1 MQPWHGLLLYARYGR
16 HPAPVGAGLSS
27 LVKLL
32 SGAADGGG
40 DGRAVCRH
48 SQCAVSC
55 VHMGVVTVELCAHS
69 QAALC
74 DGTQPGALSSGLYM
88 PRHIA
93 GGLSTASAAARR
105 GRWPDAGSWP
115 ALTATPARGPR

>member
-74 DGTQPGALSSGLYM
+74 DGTQPGGSIQRALY
-88 PRHIA
+88 
-93 GGLSTASAAARR
+93 AAAHSR
-105 GRWPDAGSWP
+105 GDIYR
-115 ALTATPARGPR
+115 LCRGT